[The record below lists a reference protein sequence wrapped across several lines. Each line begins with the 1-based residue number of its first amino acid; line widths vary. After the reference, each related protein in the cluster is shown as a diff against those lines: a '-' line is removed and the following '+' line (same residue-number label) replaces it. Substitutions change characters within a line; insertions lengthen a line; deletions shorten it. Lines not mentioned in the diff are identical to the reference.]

1 MQSFD
6 TVNGW
11 SFGHNCHCYIPT
23 TPAPCE
29 VHIIRILAPVSPCL
43 RCRTGN
49 GGYPRAGQQPAA
61 GRAAGSCTVARSPRH
76 HRHHRHL
83 ATSHQPRQVEHGV
96 AAWRQSGAAV
106 AGGSSAAATSQP
118 WTVSAPRSPCCSSPA
133 STTAAS
139 CRRTSCCRR
148 GRASR
153 PRPLDSSSS
162 SPGVRRPWPRARPPP
177 SPRSP
182 RC

>member
-1 MQSFD
+1 MD
-6 TVNGW
+6 GHLAITVTVT
-11 SFGHNCHCYIPT
+11 YIPT

-29 VHIIRILAPVSPCL
+29 VHIIPNLVPVSPSL
-43 RCRTGN
+43 FTV
-49 GGYPRAGQQPAA
+49 AGPAMVATPEQASSQQP

-76 HRHHRHL
+76 HRHHRH
-83 ATSHQPRQVEHGV
+83 QVEHGV

-148 GRASR
+148 GHASR